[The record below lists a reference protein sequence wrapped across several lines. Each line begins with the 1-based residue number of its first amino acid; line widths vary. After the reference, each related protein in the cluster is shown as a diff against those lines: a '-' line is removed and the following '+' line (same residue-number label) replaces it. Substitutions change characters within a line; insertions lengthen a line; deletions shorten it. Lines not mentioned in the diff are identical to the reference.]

1 MASGTYGGW
10 PITGALPPVAGAAEH
25 GYARWIAQK
34 FIDTLYLKAMQTESD
49 LERLVGREDIDG
61 NPILIDALKP
71 ITTTAAQIAAD
82 TAGTFGTL
90 TTEGLRKDR
99 ARFALLKEAGI
110 PTEQRQML
118 PAFFDYMFYVD
129 PRDKAAL
136 NRKFD
141 PTGQFLTAVLASF
154 NIRKDA
160 VILGALDSN
169 VTVMNNDDGQQTG
182 SATTFAND
190 GGTDVALAFGA
201 KGYDISTGATYDMR
215 TTGASESPT
224 LASGD
229 ILSGL
234 GLTVKKLIEARRA
247 LHASNAMYSGS
258 KPICVMHPQQ
268 LHQLLANE
276 DSVVNADYNAV
287 KPLVTGEI
295 SQFLGMDIVVTN
307 SIPTLANTNV
317 DLIGGASVEVI
328 ADGQYAYVFMPDT
341 LYYGS
346 SGVETKVDILPEKGH
361 TMQVASYMHSGA
373 VRLDG
378 AKVVRIACSD
388 TDQVVASN

>member
-1 MASGTYGGW
+1 MAGGTYGGW
-10 PITGALPPVAGAAEH
+10 PVVTGQPTVAGNEEH
-25 GYARWIAQK
+25 GYARWLAQK

-49 LERLVGREDIDG
+49 LERLLGREDIDG

-71 ITTTAAQIAAD
+71 ITATS
-82 TAGTFGTL
+82 TL
-90 TTEGLRKDR
+90 TGTPEAGLTAEGLTQNR
-99 ARFALLKEAGI
+99 ARFVALTQSGV

-154 NIRKDA
+154 NIRKDK
-160 VILGALDSN
+160 VILNALDSA
-169 VTVMNNDDGQQTG
+169 VTVMNEDDGQQAGAST
-182 SATTFAND
+182 AFAAD
-190 GGTDVALAFGA
+190 GGTDVAVSFGL
-201 KGYDISTGATYDMR
+201 KGHDISTGASYNM
-215 TTGASESPT
+215 TTVGASESPA
-224 LASGD
+224 LVAGD
-229 ILSGL
+229 LLSGL
-234 GLTVKKLIEARRA
+234 GLSVKKLIESRRA
-247 LHASNAMYSGS
+247 LHASNAMYSGA

-276 DSVVNADYNAV
+276 DAVINADYNAV

-307 SIPTLANTNV
+307 SIDALTITNV
-317 DLIGGASVEVI
+317 DLGGTSNVEVI
-328 ADGQYAYVFMPDT
+328 ADGQYAYVFMPDAM
-341 LYYGS
+341 YYGS

-388 TDQVVASN
+388 TDTAVVV